1 MTIFVSIAAYRDP
14 ELGPTIQDCIAKAR
28 YPLDLR
34 IVVCWQHDERE
45 QLGSVSHVRHV
56 EFLEF
61 DWRDSN
67 GPCWA
72 RAEIMKRWRGE
83 EYYLQ
88 LDSHHRFVRH
98 WDAKL
103 AEQFALAPSPK
114 PLLTTYCQDYDL
126 DTGVPFST
134 APTTIGFDSFTPDGI
149 PLYRSASV
157 SMDHRAGVSPPMR
170 ARFVSAHFLFAAGS
184 FVQEVEYDP
193 ALYFH
198 GEEITLAVRAYSCGY
213 DLFHPSEAIVFHR
226 YSRDGRAKHW
236 DDHSDG
242 APVERPWYERD
253 RSSRDRVTELLR
265 NRPIGRFAFGNCRT
279 VDDYENFAGIDFR
292 VRLIQDYVLTGGE
305 PPSPAGSNW
314 VRGTRS
320 CQVTIHLERAQLAK
334 VAMICATEWHVTLF
348 DDEGAPVHSTV
359 LPRDLVDG
367 ILTDTSPLILIQF
380 TIEARATP
388 YSWALTVGGVGS
400 CDVLRGR
407 VEAILDS

>member
-1 MTIFVSIAAYRDP
+1 MTIFVSIAAYRDS
-14 ELGPTIQDCIAKAR
+14 ELVPTIQDCIAKAR

-34 IVVCWQHDERE
+34 IVVCWQHDEQE
-45 QLGSVSHVRHV
+45 QLGSVSDVRQV

-72 RAEIMKRWRGE
+72 RAEIMKVWRGE
-83 EYYLQ
+83 DYYLQ

-98 WDAKL
+98 WDARL
-103 AEQFALAPSPK
+103 AEQLALAPSPK

-126 DTGVPFST
+126 HTGVPLST
-134 APTTIGFDSFTPDGI
+134 APTRIDFDSFTPDGI

-157 SMDHRAGVSPPMR
+157 SMDHRSAVSPPMR

-253 RSSRDRVTELLR
+253 GLSRLRVTELLR
-265 NRPIGRFAFGNCRT
+265 SRPVGRFAFGNCRT
-279 VDDYENFAGIDFR
+279 VDDYERYAGIDFR
-292 VRLIQDYVLTGGE
+292 ARMIQDYVLTGGE
-305 PPSPAGSNW
+305 PPSPTGSNW
-314 VRGTRS
+314 VRATRS
-320 CQVTIHLERAQLAK
+320 CQVTMHLERTQLAK
-334 VAMICATEWHVTLF
+334 VATLGATEWHVALF
-348 DDEGAPVHSTV
+348 DDEEAPVHSTV
-359 LPRDLVDG
+359 LPQNLVAG
-367 ILTDTSPLILIQF
+367 ILADTSPLILIQV
-380 TIEARATP
+380 TVESRSVP
-388 YSWALTVGGVGS
+388 HSWALTVAGVVS
-400 CDVLRGR
+400 CDVLRGM
-407 VEAILDS
+407 VEVVVDS